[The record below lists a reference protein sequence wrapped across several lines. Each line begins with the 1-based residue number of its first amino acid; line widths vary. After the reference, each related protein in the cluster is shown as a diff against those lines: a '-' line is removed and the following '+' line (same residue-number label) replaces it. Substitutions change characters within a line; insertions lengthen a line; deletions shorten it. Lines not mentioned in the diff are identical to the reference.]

1 MSVHGIRSCAAIFVN
16 DFFTVSIIN
25 ESAHKTFWS
34 RLPLLNMVHQGYTFL
49 ICEWYFILSEHAEG
63 YETLENKLR
72 MIVDV
77 RDVAEALLITYE
89 KPEAEGRYICT
100 AHMIKV
106 RDLVE
111 KLRSMYPNYNYPKK

>member
-1 MSVHGIRSCAAIFVN
+1 
-16 DFFTVSIIN
+16 
-25 ESAHKTFWS
+25 
-34 RLPLLNMVHQGYTFL
+34 
-49 ICEWYFILSEHAEG
+49 
-63 YETLENKLR
+63 

-106 RDLVE
+106 QDLVE
-111 KLRSMYPNYNYPKK
+111 KLRTIYPNYNYPRK